1 MWDWVITYWVQVLFG
16 LIAAGFGFLAKK
28 FWTMYQNEKVHDVEA
43 NMAACYERVKGE
55 IQEVES
61 MVLKQEDLFENKIT
75 KAYNNAR
82 EHDKNIENNIDSMSK
97 YINVLKDG
105 VLSIQGAHFRQQCKT
120 LLQDETHFISID
132 EFEQLTFDHNIYN
145 QLGGNHLGDALFA
158 TVEARFK
165 AQQLSMGGKDKKAGD
180 L

>member
-16 LIAAGFGFLAKK
+16 LVAAGFGLLAKK
-28 FWTMYQNEKVHDVEA
+28 FWTMYQHEKNHDVEA
-43 NMAACYERVKGE
+43 TMNKCYERVKTQIDE
-55 IQEVES
+55 IEGKV
-61 MVLKQEDLFENKIT
+61 VKQEQSLENRI
-75 KAYNNAR
+75 KATYDEAR
-82 EHDKNIENNIDSMSK
+82 GHDRTLENNMESMSK

-105 VLSIQGAHFRQQCKT
+105 VLSIQGAHFRQQCKA
-120 LLQDETHFISID
+120 LLNDEDRFISID

-158 TVEARFK
+158 AVEARFK
-165 AQQLSMGGKDKKAGD
+165 AQQLSMGGKDKNAGD